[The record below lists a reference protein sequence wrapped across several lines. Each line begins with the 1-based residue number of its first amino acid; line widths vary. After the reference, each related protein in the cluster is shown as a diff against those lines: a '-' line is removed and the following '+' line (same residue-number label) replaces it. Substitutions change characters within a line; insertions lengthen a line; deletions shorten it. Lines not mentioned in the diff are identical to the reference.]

1 MARHVFISYSSE
13 DHDAADIVC
22 HALEARGIAC
32 WMAPR
37 DILPGKLWAESI
49 LDALENASAML
60 LLFTASA
67 NLSVQIHREI
77 DRAVHKGVP
86 VIPLRLENVL
96 PTRTMEYF
104 ISTTHW
110 LDVHQPPLDQHMDR
124 VAHAI
129 TALLAKPG
137 AGTAGRAPRRRKT
150 TKSTLPTDSASVAVT
165 PRPLTPPAPPPAEP
179 PPPSAAATVDAIPMS
194 LGNYDLAGPLGTGRF
209 GSMVYAGM
217 HRLLGYPVA
226 IRTFRAG
233 PGDNRNAVRE
243 RFLREARALQVVHR
257 NVIHVKDFG
266 ESGDVMYVVT
276 DLLPGCSLGELVSS
290 EGQLPFAK
298 LVMFVQELTDATEA
312 VHAHDGLISG
322 LHPEIVRVVR
332 GHGSERLAIS
342 SAGIS
347 TARDLLLVMNEA
359 TLRGQTT
366 PSELCYVAP
375 ELLMGRTADRASDV
389 FTIGA
394 LAYLMATGRP
404 PFEGASLPELLGT
417 MLGAPPP
424 DVALARP
431 DIRAA
436 AAATI
441 MRCIES
447 DPRRRF
453 GTAAEVARAWKAA
466 TSA

>member
-1 MARHVFISYSSE
+1 MARNVFISYSSK
-13 DHDAADIVC
+13 DHDAAEAIC
-22 HALEARGIAC
+22 RALEARGIRC

-37 DILPGKLWAESI
+37 DILPGKPWAESI

-67 NLSVQIHREI
+67 NASVQIHREI

-124 VAHAI
+124 VAQAI
-129 TALLAKPG
+129 AALLGKPE
-137 AGTAGRAPRRRKT
+137 ALAAGRAPRRRKT
-150 TKSTLPTDSASVAVT
+150 TKRAFPASLPSVA
-165 PRPLTPPAPPPAEP
+165 LPPTASPPAEAPPPP
-179 PPPSAAATVDAIPMS
+179 AAASVDARPMS
-194 LGNYDLAGPLGTGRF
+194 LGNYDLAQLLGTGRF

-233 PGDNRNAVRE
+233 PADNRNAVRE
-243 RFLREARALQVVHR
+243 RFLREGLSLQVIHP

-266 ESGDVMYVVT
+266 ETGEVMYVVT
-276 DLLPGCSLGELVSS
+276 DLLPGCSLGKLMSS
-290 EGQLPFAK
+290 ERQLPFAK
-298 LVMFVQELTDATEA
+298 LVAFVQELTDATEA
-312 VHAHDGLISG
+312 VHAHGGLISG

-332 GHGSERLAIS
+332 EHGTERLAIS

-359 TLRGQTT
+359 TLRGQATA
-366 PSELCYVAP
+366 SELCYVAP
-375 ELLMGRTADRASDV
+375 ELLMGRTADAGSDV

-404 PFEGASLPELLGT
+404 PFEGASLPELLGA

-424 DVALARP
+424 DVAEARP
-431 DIRAA
+431 DIRAV

-441 MRCIES
+441 TRCIAS
-447 DPRRRF
+447 DPRQRF